1 MKQAFVIDA
10 NEIRQILAEKFNVP
24 VENVIKSKYSFTV
37 IKNDDEQKQENSNQ
51 N

>member
-10 NEIRQILAEKFNVP
+10 NEVRTILAEKFCVP

-37 IKNDDEQKQENSNQ
+37 IKNDDAKNTDEK
-51 N
+51 

>member
-10 NEIRQILAEKFNVP
+10 NEIRVILAEKFNVP

-37 IKNDDEQKQENSNQ
+37 IKNDDEQKDTERD
-51 N
+51 